1 MRERESGRRRSRT
14 YLRTV
19 RAEQVYACSPF
30 PALPLNRTGFR
41 VAVLG
46 SSHSSKLFPPRP
58 NRGIR
63 DRSRIEDINRSRVY
77 VHRRV
82 SCHLAAVFAVI
93 RYVRPTSIDI

>member
-41 VAVLG
+41 IAVLG

-58 NRGIR
+58 IAEFETALESKILTALVYTYIDACRAI
-63 DRSRIEDINRSRVY
+63 SRPCSR
-77 VHRRV
+77 
-82 SCHLAAVFAVI
+82 
-93 RYVRPTSIDI
+93 